1 MIEPIVIKV
10 VDKVPIVVS
19 GPQYVVCDNSDYTVV
34 WQLDEEWAQLEHRT
48 MQVNY
53 KDGTYERVLFTG
65 NTCALPAF
73 PVSGPV
79 HVGLFAGD
87 IHTTRPARL
96 LAVRS
101 ATTDSGEERDSM
113 PNGYAQA
120 IKALDGKLDK
130 NQGAENAGKALVVG
144 DDGGVVPGEAQGGGS
159 LPIMS
164 SDTVGKMLTNDG
176 KKAEWADVPR
186 EIMVVNFTRGTDDK
200 WSADKNWHDAAAVI
214 EAGGV
219 VYANTNRGV
228 YPVKMYSA
236 SYYYMTFVGITIML
250 LEQGF
255 YLVMNTL
262 RWEQDGRVEEHNE
275 PAPVLMYAPQTLTA
289 DEQAQ
294 ARKNIGAGT
303 PYTLP
308 VASPTQL
315 GGVKPVAK
323 TDAMTRSIGVDGNGG
338 LYTEPAAWYVNI
350 TGTMNTPTGDKTPEE
365 IYQAYTKG
373 YAVYAVVQLANLLG
387 GTPFAL
393 PLVSIAPVVGSYM
406 VCFSASAEPHLD
418 GDAIVG
424 VTVTWNQKWYLF
436 MSEIASKGDI
446 PSIPTVLPNPNALTI
461 TVGGNVVSYDGSET
475 RAITIPTGGSPGG
488 ETWELINTFEIAEA
502 DAARVIKIDKD
513 SNGNAFS
520 LKEFAFSANTNSTK
534 TDTSVY
540 GWFCVNG
547 KGTYNSGLGGFQT
560 NYVRHPSSGAAIV
573 NDVIGR
579 ALPFG
584 LVYDQST
591 NRKAPEGIVAT
602 SVTEVHEVE
611 LAGYQFEE
619 NKLYGT
625 FSLWGVRK

>member
-34 WQLDEEWAQLEHRT
+34 WQLDEEWAQFESRT

-65 NTCALPAF
+65 DTCALPAI
-73 PVSGPV
+73 PVPGPV

-144 DDGGVVPGEAQGGGS
+144 DDGTVVPGEAQGGS
-159 LPIMS
+159 LPAMS
-164 SDTVGKMLTNDG
+164 SDTKGKMLTNDG
-176 KKAEWADVPR
+176 EKAEWGEVPK
-186 EIMVVNFTRGTDDK
+186 EVMVVNFAQDNGGK
-200 WSADKNWHDAAAVI
+200 WSADKSWDDAAALI
-214 EAGGV
+214 EAGGY
-219 VYANTNRGV
+219 VYAMAGGSAIPFSNYAAGQVIVFHTALHNTSVIRYNVVIWRQNGLI
-228 YPVKMYSA
+228 SA
-236 SYYYMTFVGITIML
+236 SENGIPI
-250 LEQGF
+250 
-255 YLVMNTL
+255 VMYG
-262 RWEQDGRVEEHNE
+262 E
-275 PAPVLMYAPQTLTA
+275 QTLTA
-289 DEQAQ
+289 DQQAQ

-303 PYTLP
+303 PYDLP
-308 VASPTQL
+308 IADADTL

-323 TDAMTRSIGVDGNGG
+323 TDAMTRSIGVDTDGG
-338 LYTEPAAWYVNI
+338 LYTEPGAWYVTI
-350 TGTMNTPTGDKTPEE
+350 MQTALGSPDATADKTPQE
-365 IYQAYTKG
+365 IVAAYQAG
-373 YAVYAVVQLANLLG
+373 YSIYANIVVTPDANATDAV
-387 GTPFAL
+387 
-393 PLVSIAPVVGSYM
+393 IAPIVFGDLDSFTVV
-406 VCFSASAEPHLD
+406 FSTVRSMRFLKD
-418 GDAIVG
+418 GAVAFYAMFVDGGWRVNRFELA
-424 VTVTWNQKWYLF
+424 K
-436 MSEIASKGDI
+436 ADDI
-446 PSIPTVLPNPNALTI
+446 PSALPNPKALTI
-461 TVGGNVVSYDGSET
+461 TIGDNVVSYDGSAA
-475 RAITIPTGGSPGG
+475 RAVTIPTGGSSGG
-488 ETWELINTFEIAEA
+488 ETWELINTFEVSEA

-520 LKEFAFSANTNSTK
+520 LKEFAFSAKTNSTK
-534 TDTSVY
+534 TDGNVY

-547 KGTYNSGLGGFQT
+547 KGTYNSGLGGFVT
-560 NYVRHPSSGAAIV
+560 NFVRHPSSGAAIV

-584 LVYDQST
+584 LVYDHST
-591 NRKAPEGIVAT
+591 GRQAVEGIVAT

-611 LAGYQFEE
+611 LAGYQSTE
-619 NKLYGT
+619 NLLYGT
-625 FSLWGVRK
+625 FSLWGVRT

>member
-1 MIEPIVIKV
+1 MIKPIVIKV

-34 WQLDEEWAQLEHRT
+34 WQLDEEWAQFESRT

-65 NTCALPAF
+65 NSCALPAI

-101 ATTDSGEERDSM
+101 ATTDSGEERDPM

-120 IKALDGKLDK
+120 IEALDAKLDK
-130 NQGAENAGKALVVG
+130 NQGADNAGKALVVD
-144 DDGGVVPGEAQGGGS
+144 DDGNVVPGEAQGGS
-159 LPIMS
+159 LPI
-164 SDTVGKMLTNDG
+164 
-176 KKAEWADVPR
+176 
-186 EIMVVNFTRGTDDK
+186 
-200 WSADKNWHDAAAVI
+200 
-214 EAGGV
+214 
-219 VYANTNRGV
+219 
-228 YPVKMYSA
+228 
-236 SYYYMTFVGITIML
+236 
-250 LEQGF
+250 
-255 YLVMNTL
+255 
-262 RWEQDGRVEEHNE
+262 
-275 PAPVLMYAPQTLTA
+275 
-289 DEQAQ
+289 
-294 ARKNIGAGT
+294 
-303 PYTLP
+303 
-308 VASPTQL
+308 ASPTQL

-323 TDAMTRSIGVDGNGG
+323 TDAMTQSIGVDGSGG

-350 TGTMNTPTGDKTPEE
+350 TGTWNEPIGDKTPEE

-406 VCFSASAEPHLD
+406 VCFSASAEPHLY
-418 GDAIVG
+418 GAAIVG
-424 VTVTWNQKWYLF
+424 ITVTWNQKWYLF

-461 TVGGNVVSYDGSET
+461 TIGDNVVSYDGSAA
-475 RAITIPTGGSPGG
+475 RAITIPSSGGSGG

-520 LKEFAFSANTNSTK
+520 LKEFAFRAVTNSTK
-534 TDTSVY
+534 TDGNVY

-560 NYVRHPSSGAAIV
+560 NFVRHPSSGAAIV

-584 LVYDQST
+584 LVYDHSI
-591 NRKAPEGIVAT
+591 NRKASEGIVAT

>member
-19 GPQYVVCDNSDYTVV
+19 GPQYVVCDNSDYAVV
-34 WQLDEEWAQLEHRT
+34 WQLDEEWAQFEHRT

-65 NTCALPAF
+65 NSCTLPAI
-73 PVSGPV
+73 PVKDWFC
-79 HVGLFAGD
+79 VGLFAGD

-130 NQGAENAGKALVVG
+130 NQGANNAGKALVVG
-144 DDGGVVPGEAQGGGS
+144 DDGTVVPGEVQGSS
-159 LPIMS
+159 LPAMS
-164 SDTVGKMLTNDG
+164 SDTKGKMLTNDG
-176 KKAEWADVPR
+176 EKAEWGDVPK
-186 EIMVVNFTRGTDDK
+186 EVMVVNFTQDGGN
-200 WSADKNWHDAAAVI
+200 WSADKNWDDAAAVI

-219 VYANTNRGV
+219 VYANPTDRGV
-228 YPVKMYSA
+228 YPLTIYDA
-236 SYYYMTFVGITIML
+236 SYYYMTFSVITIML

-255 YLVMNTL
+255 YLVQSTL
-262 RWEQDGRVEEHNE
+262 RWDQDDRVEERNE
-275 PAPVLMYAPQTLTA
+275 PGPVLMYAPQTLTA
-289 DEQAQ
+289 AEQAQ
-294 ARKNIGAGT
+294 ARENIGAGT

-308 VASPTQL
+308 IASPTQL

-323 TDAMTRSIGVDGNGG
+323 TDAMNRSIGVDGNGG
-338 LYTEPAAWYVNI
+338 LYVEPAAWYVNI
-350 TGTMNTPTGDKTPEE
+350 TGTLNEPIGDRTPEE

-373 YAVYAVVQLANLLG
+373 YAVYAVVQIANLFG
-387 GTPFAL
+387 GTPFIL

-406 VCFSASAEPHLD
+406 VCFSASAEPHLY
-418 GDAIVG
+418 GDDIVG
-424 VTVTWNQKWYLF
+424 ITVTWNQKWHLF
-436 MSEIASKGDI
+436 ISEIASKGD
-446 PSIPTVLPNPNALTI
+446 IPTVLPNPNALII
-461 TVGGNVVSYDGSET
+461 TVGDNVVSYDGSET
-475 RAITIPTGGSPGG
+475 RAITIPTGGGSGG

-520 LKEFAFSANTNSTK
+520 LKEFAFSAKTNSTK
-534 TDTSVY
+534 TDGNVY

-560 NYVRHPSSGAAIV
+560 NYVRHPSTGAAIA

-584 LVYDQST
+584 LVYDHST
-591 NRKAPEGIVAT
+591 SRKASEGIQNST
-602 SVTEVHEVE
+602 VTEVHEVE
-611 LAGYQFEE
+611 LAGYQFTE
-619 NKLYGT
+619 NLLYGT